1 MQTDA
6 GALPPPQG
14 PRVYT
19 VVGAGASVR
28 VTRPF
33 AWLSIVATWLVVATS
48 AALTITSFQKTGAWR
63 DAIVGRVDVS
73 VPLDLQS
80 RLSTINRLSW
90 LAVLIDIVARAWWS
104 RRVVQNAVSRGVP
117 GMRVG
122 VATFAWFVPLF
133 GLRPGIGQL
142 RRAVQ
147 AVDYS
152 DHRLVRWLFA
162 AYVSFFVSLMVIY
175 ATVSSWSLA
184 TNIDSKLDALD
195 TGNQMLTMATLWS
208 VVWAVLAT
216 SAILHADRAVTSAN

>member
-1 MQTDA
+1 MRTDVD
-6 GALPPPQG
+6 ALPPPEG

-33 AWLSIVATWLVVATS
+33 AWLAVATIWLLVAAS
-48 AALTITSFQKTGAWR
+48 AAMTITAFQKVNAWR
-63 DAIVGRVDVS
+63 DAIAGRVDVS
-73 VPLDLQS
+73 VPLDLSS
-80 RLSTINRLSW
+80 RLTTIIRLSW
-90 LAVLIDIVARAWWS
+90 LAALVGIGARAWWS

-117 GMRVG
+117 GMRVD
-122 VATFAWFVPLF
+122 VATFAWLVPLF

-162 AYVSFFVSLMVIY
+162 AYVSFFVGLMVLY
-175 ATVSSWSLA
+175 VTVSSWQLA
-184 TNIDSKLDALD
+184 SGVDARLDAID
-195 TGNQMLTMATLWS
+195 TGNQMLVISTVWS

-216 SAILHADRAVTSAN
+216 SAILHADRAVTSVD

>member
-1 MQTDA
+1 VHTDA
-6 GALPPPQG
+6 SAIPPQG
-14 PRVYT
+14 PRIYT
-19 VVGAGASVR
+19 VIGAGAPLR
-28 VTRPF
+28 ATRPF
-33 AWLSIVATWLVVATS
+33 AYLSLMATWFVVATS
-48 AALTITSFQKTGAWR
+48 AALTMTSFQRTRAWR
-63 DAIVGRVDVS
+63 DAIAGSVDVS

-90 LAVLIDIVARAWWS
+90 LAALIDVAARAWWS

-152 DHRLVRWLFA
+152 DHRLVRWLVA
-162 AYVSFFVSLMVIY
+162 AYVYFFVTLMVVY
-175 ATVSSWSLA
+175 ATMSSWRLA
-184 TNIDSKLDALD
+184 TNVDTKLSALD
-195 TGNQMLTMATLWS
+195 TGNQVLTVATLWNA
-208 VVWAVLAT
+208 VWAVLAT
-216 SAILHADRAVTSAN
+216 SAILHADRALTATD

>member
-1 MQTDA
+1 MHTDA
-6 GALPPPQG
+6 GTLPPPQG

-33 AWLSIVATWLVVATS
+33 AWLAVVGVWLVVLAS
-48 AALTITSFQKTGAWR
+48 AALTITAFRETSAWR
-63 DAIVGRVDVS
+63 DAIAGRVDVS
-73 VPLDLQS
+73 VPLGLRS
-80 RLSTINRLSW
+80 TMSTINRLSW
-90 LAVLIDIVARAWWS
+90 FAVLIGIATRAWWS
-104 RRVVQNAVSRGVP
+104 RRVVQNAVRRGVP

-122 VATFAWFVPLF
+122 VATFAWLIPLF

-162 AYVSFFVSLMVIY
+162 AYVSFFVGLMVIY

-184 TNIDSKLDALD
+184 TDVDSKLDALD
-195 TGNQMLTMATLWS
+195 TATQMLTVSTLWS
-208 VVWAVLAT
+208 AVWAVLAT
-216 SAILHADRAVTSAN
+216 SAILHADRAVTSTN